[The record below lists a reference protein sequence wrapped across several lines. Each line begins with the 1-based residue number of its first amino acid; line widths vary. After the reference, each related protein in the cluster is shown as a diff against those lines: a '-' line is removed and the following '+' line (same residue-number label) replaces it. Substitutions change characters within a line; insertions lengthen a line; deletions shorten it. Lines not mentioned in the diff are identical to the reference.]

1 MKVLHVAEATLGGIA
16 SHLVETLPLQV
27 DMLGKGNVALLVP
40 QSSIDHMPTVAGLTI
55 ETFRPAQSRL
65 KSSLILSRRLRE
77 LCRRI
82 QPDVVHAHSSFAGLA
97 ARLFG
102 GAGSIPV
109 IYCPHAWS
117 FSQDNPAW
125 KKRLYALV
133 EGIQL
138 KRTKFV
144 VNVSHYERST
154 ALDFGIPDGG
164 KLVVI
169 ENGIAKSAPPG
180 DFAVPEM
187 APDCVHLAFIGRTTR
202 QKGLDLLIEA
212 AGALEG
218 EKIVFHLVGPSRE
231 EDSEILSN
239 IPDNM
244 VVYGWRPRGFA
255 LALIAKVDA
264 LVMPSR
270 WEGLPMIGIE
280 AMRAGKA
287 IIASDRTALPEL
299 VDDGKT
305 GILVDIDKP
314 HALASILRE
323 ISRPVLA
330 SMGAAGRQKFVERY
344 VAEDQIEKF
353 IRLYKESQPT

>member
-1 MKVLHVAEATLGGIA
+1 M
-16 SHLVETLPLQV
+16 
-27 DMLGKGNVALLVP
+27 
-40 QSSIDHMPTVAGLTI
+40 
-55 ETFRPAQSRL
+55 
-65 KSSLILSRRLRE
+65 
-77 LCRRI
+77 
-82 QPDVVHAHSSFAGLA
+82 
-97 ARLFG
+97 
-102 GAGSIPV
+102 
-109 IYCPHAWS
+109 
-117 FSQDNPAW
+117 
-125 KKRLYALV
+125 
-133 EGIQL
+133 
-138 KRTKFV
+138 
-144 VNVSHYERST
+144 
-154 ALDFGIPDGG
+154 
-164 KLVVI
+164 
-169 ENGIAKSAPPG
+169 
-180 DFAVPEM
+180 
-187 APDCVHLAFIGRTTR
+187 
-202 QKGLDLLIEA
+202 IEA

-244 VVYGWRPRGFA
+244 VVYGWRPREFA